1 MGMDQV
7 AASELVVRPWTL
19 ADAPALTRAITDSVE
34 HLRPWMPWAA
44 GEPVDEATRSAFLR
58 DAIAGEAAGGDRL
71 RGWFLRDVVVGGGG
85 LHQRIG
91 AGGLEIG
98 YWVRAAYTRRG
109 VATAAVHALVA
120 EAFADPAI
128 DRVEILHD
136 RANAA
141 SGRVAAAAG
150 FTLVGEIPRPA
161 TAPAEEGVGCVW
173 RLARARVHAS

>member
-1 MGMDQV
+1 MDRV
-7 AASELVVRPWTL
+7 CAPELVVRPWTP
-19 ADAPALTRAITDSVE
+19 ADAPALTRAVTESLE

-44 GEPVDEATRSAFLR
+44 FEPVAQATRLAFLR
-58 DAIAGEAAGGDRL
+58 DAIAGEAGGGDRL
-71 RGWFLRDVVVGGGG
+71 RGYFLGDVVVGAGG

-91 AGGLEIG
+91 PGGLEIG
-98 YWVRAAYTRRG
+98 YWVHADHLRRG
-109 VATAAVHALVA
+109 IATAGVRALVA

-150 FTLVGEIPRPA
+150 FTRVGEIARPA
-161 TAPAEEGVGCVW
+161 TAPGDEGVGVVW
-173 RLARARVHAS
+173 RLARARA

>member
-1 MGMDQV
+1 MDRIV
-7 AASELVVRPWTL
+7 VSELVVRPWTL
-19 ADAPALTRAITDSVE
+19 ADAPALTRAVTESAE

-44 GEPVDEATRSAFLR
+44 SEPVPPATRLAFLR
-58 DAIAGEAAGGDRL
+58 DAIADEAAGGDRP
-71 RGWFLRDVVVGGGG
+71 RGYFIGDVVVGAGG

-98 YWVRAAYTRRG
+98 YWVHVGYTRRG
-109 VATAAVHALVA
+109 IATAAVHALVA

-150 FTLVGEIPRPA
+150 FTLVGDCPRPA
-161 TAPAEEGVGCVW
+161 LAPGDEGVGRLW
-173 RLARARVHAS
+173 RLARAPV

>member
-1 MGMDQV
+1 MDQFD
-7 AASELVVRPWTL
+7 ASELVVRRWTVD
-19 ADAPALTRAITDSVE
+19 DAPALTRAVTESLE

-44 GEPVDEATRSAFLR
+44 LEPVSPATRLDFLR

-71 RGWFLRDVVVGGGG
+71 RGYFLGAVVVGAGG

-98 YWVRAAYTRRG
+98 YWIHVDYTRRG
-109 VATAAVHALVA
+109 LATAGVRALVA

-150 FTLVGEIPRPA
+150 FTLVGDRPRPA
-161 TAPAEEGVGCVW
+161 TAPGDEGVGRVW
-173 RLARARVHAS
+173 RLARAPG

>member
-1 MGMDQV
+1 MGMERIG
-7 AASELVVRPWTL
+7 AAELVVRPWTL
-19 ADAPALTRAITDSVE
+19 ADAPALTRAVTESRE
-34 HLRPWMPWAA
+34 HLLPWMPWAA
-44 GEPVDEATRSAFLR
+44 FEPVSGATRLAYLR

-71 RGWFLRDVVVGGGG
+71 RGYFLGDVVVGSGG

-98 YWVRAAYTRRG
+98 YWVHRDHTRRG
-109 VATAAVHALVA
+109 IATAGVHALVA

-150 FTLVGEIPRPA
+150 FTLVGDHPRPA
-161 TAPAEEGVGCVW
+161 VAPGDEGVGRVW
-173 RLARARVHAS
+173 RLARAPA